1 MHRGARAS
9 PAARE
14 NAWYRKLVMRTAVAA
29 LAFVVTLGAHA
40 AQWSVAVIGPDN
52 DPRVPAVKEAVAHWN
67 DELAELGASLRLGPV
82 TRSDGPRPDE
92 ATLQEI
98 SDNTI
103 SSSGFRNGMPDLRPF
118 HADIV
123 IFLASSDLISVGFAP
138 HWNRP
143 GMIILRE
150 ADDPPLSMSNV
161 ARNVVAHELGHVLGL
176 QHNDDRAL
184 LMCGRPASCRPFV
197 YRSPEPHW
205 FPLSDEEKAYLKRRF
220 S

>member
-1 MHRGARAS
+1 MRA
-9 PAARE
+9 AI
-14 NAWYRKLVMRTAVAA
+14 AA
-29 LAFVVTLGAHA
+29 LALFLTFGVHA

-52 DPRVPAVKEAVAHWN
+52 DPRVLAVKEAVAHWN
-67 DELAELGASLRLGPV
+67 DELAELGASMRFGPV

-92 ATLQEI
+92 DTLRAI

-103 SSSGFRNGMPDLRPF
+103 SSSWFGGGMPDLHPY
-118 HADIV
+118 HADVV
-123 IFLASSDLISVGFAP
+123 IFLATSDLISVGFAP
-138 HWNRP
+138 HRNRP

-176 QHNDDRAL
+176 SHNDDRAL

-197 YRSPEPHW
+197 YRSPELRW

>member
-1 MHRGARAS
+1 MRAV
-9 PAARE
+9 
-14 NAWYRKLVMRTAVAA
+14 LAA
-29 LAFVVTLGAHA
+29 LALFVAFSA
-40 AQWSVAVIGPDN
+40 SAEQWSVAVIGPDN
-52 DPRVPAVKEAVAHWN
+52 DRRVLAVKEAVAHWN
-67 DELAELGASLRLGPV
+67 DELADLGASLRLGPV

-92 ATLQEI
+92 ATLQGI
-98 SDNTI
+98 SDDTI
-103 SSSGFRNGMPDLRPF
+103 SSSWFRGGMPDLHPY
-118 HADIV
+118 HADVV

-138 HWNRP
+138 HRNRP

-176 QHNDDRAL
+176 EHNDDRAL

-197 YRSPEPHW
+197 YRSPELHW
-205 FPLSDEEKAYLKRRF
+205 FPLSDEEKAWLKKRF

>member
-1 MHRGARAS
+1 MRAI
-9 PAARE
+9 
-14 NAWYRKLVMRTAVAA
+14 LAA
-29 LAFVVTLGAHA
+29 LALFA
-40 AQWSVAVIGPDN
+40 AASASAEQWSVAVIGPDN

-67 DELAELGASLRLGPV
+67 DELAELGAALRFGPV

-92 ATLQEI
+92 TTLQGI
-98 SDNTI
+98 SDDTI
-103 SSSGFRNGMPDLRPF
+103 SDSWFHSRMPDLRPY
-118 HADIV
+118 HADVV
-123 IFLASSDLISVGFAP
+123 IFLATSDLISVGYAP
-138 HWNRP
+138 HRSRP

-176 QHNDDRAL
+176 QHNGDRAY

-197 YRSPEPHW
+197 YRSRELRW